1 MLREIIIRPMR
12 IDDLDRVYKLEMKL
26 FLNPWPKSFFKNDI
40 RSQDAIAFV
49 VEYQGSIIGYSLS
62 SFVNAGFHITNIAI
76 DKEYQRQG
84 IASTLMQKLEN
95 IATENSCHYIYLEV
109 RTNNTAAIDL
119 YKSLGYDILFKR
131 RYYYIDGDDAYVMDK
146 ELDF

>member
-26 FLNPWPKSFFKNDI
+26 FPNPWPKSFFKNDL
-40 RSQDAIAFV
+40 RSQDTVAFV
-49 VEYQGSIIGYSLS
+49 VEYKGSMIGYSLS
-62 SFVNAGFHITNIAI
+62 TFVNAGFHITNIAV
-76 DKEYQRQG
+76 DEKYQRQG
-84 IASTLMQKLEN
+84 VASKLIRKLEN
-95 IATENSCHYIYLEV
+95 IAIENGCHYVYLEV
-109 RTNNTAAIDL
+109 RTNNTVAIGL